1 MAHSRPGGLGLQPP
15 VGVHRLGLQNP
26 LVHQLLRLPEHFQN
40 GLHGQWLVGA
50 PEALHRAGR
59 GWLLPGFVRH
69 VLSLLPPVTPPVPG
83 SITVPLNT
91 GWNIFST
98 PVTLQQD
105 NATLMK
111 IFRESQAISVILE
124 WNGSQWVIPS
134 ADDRLYPLYGIF
146 VKTTGPVSATLVP
159 SPDLTPPPSR
169 SLPGG
174 ISIVGPAPAYDSGT
188 FPAMPISQAFASIE
202 YTSGGLT
209 GYSMAIS
216 PPLNQPGWS
225 YAKGMTMRDLLP
237 FKGYWVVMENPDT
250 LWGFSTTPTGA

>member
-1 MAHSRPGGLGLQPP
+1 MARNTGYIIASSLNGTHIPDTDSNWP
-15 VGVHRLGLQNP
+15 
-26 LVHQLLRLPEHFQN
+26 LRLT
-40 GLHGQWLVGA
+40 GA
-50 PEALHRAGR
+50 GVESSASVKGVARIDFR
-59 GWLLPGFVRH
+59 
-69 VLSLLPPVTPPVPG
+69 PPVTPPVPG

-174 ISIVGPAPAYDSGT
+174 ISIVGPAPAYNSGT

-202 YTSGGLT
+202 YTPGGLT
-209 GYSMAIS
+209 GYSMVIS

-250 LWGFSTTPTGA
+250 LWGFSTTPIGA